1 MMSKPLE
8 DLVEVVTKELKPR
21 SCQAIYKKHKFLCPA
36 CKASK
41 FNSDSSLRE
50 HLMKKHKNLVDLGLE
65 VLQNGHFR
73 ASPLFM
79 VNVLA

>member
-8 DLVEVVTKELKPR
+8 DLVEIVSKELKPR
-21 SCQAIYKKHKFLCPA
+21 SFQPISKKSRFLCPA
-36 CKASK
+36 CKSNK
-41 FNSDSSLRE
+41 FNNDAGLRE
-50 HLMKKHKNLVDLGLE
+50 HLHKKHKNLVDLGLE

-73 ASPLFM
+73 ASPLFI

>member
-8 DLVEVVTKELKPR
+8 DLVELVTKELKPK
-21 SCQAIYKKHKFLCPA
+21 SFQAIYKKHRFLCPA
-36 CKASK
+36 CKTSK
-41 FNSDSSLRE
+41 FSSDSNLRD
-50 HLMKKHKNLVDLGLE
+50 HLHKKHKNLVDLGLE

-73 ASPLFM
+73 VSPLLI

>member
-1 MMSKPLE
+1 ME
-8 DLVEVVTKELKPR
+8 DLVEIVTKELKPR
-21 SCQAIYKKHKFLCPA
+21 SFQAIYKKHRYLCPA
-36 CKASK
+36 CKTSK
-41 FNSDSSLRE
+41 FTSDSSLRE
-50 HLMKKHKNLVDLGLE
+50 HLQKKHKNLVDLGME